1 MDKIVHGLWL
11 IVYSY
16 QLEPNNSNLKPHSC
30 TKIKLNANVTL
41 SSYDS
46 QTLQKRLMM
55 EFENAHLFLVVIL
68 GLLLFLYYLSPF
80 ELSVN
85 EDDDDE

>member
-1 MDKIVHGLWL
+1 MMDL
-11 IVYSY
+11 
-16 QLEPNNSNLKPHSC
+16 
-30 TKIKLNANVTL
+30 
-41 SSYDS
+41 
-46 QTLQKRLMM
+46 
-55 EFENAHLFLVVIL
+55 ENAHLFFVVIL